1 MPSLLARLDKHRI
14 IELAPATDPPLIDR
28 TFSWLPGGPIQRFP
42 CQRRVR
48 IPVEQVDRPGE
59 LFVYINGMLSRHS
72 TAEVTARMRRV
83 AHEFAD
89 LHAADRALPLSERH
103 GASMLLAI
111 RPWEPRAFRALRR
124 KDREPVP
131 AGRLL
136 NPMLDRESPKDS
148 GVTRKPRP
156 R

>member
-1 MPSLLARLDKHRI
+1 MESEFLTSK
-14 IELAPATDPPLIDR
+14 
-28 TFSWLPGGPIQRFP
+28 F
-42 CQRRVR
+42 
-48 IPVEQVDRPGE
+48 DRPGE
-59 LFVYINGMLSRHS
+59 LFLFINGMLSRHS
-72 TAEVTARMRRV
+72 TGEVTARMRRV
-83 AHEFAD
+83 ANEFAD

-136 NPMLDRESPKDS
+136 NPMIDDG
-148 GVTRKPRP
+148 GVRAPVRQRKAPPTVALFATRGIEASDFAGAALPAPPGRRSVAFAGTCSHSIPR
-156 R
+156 